1 MNIKRDFFRK
11 LLLLALGCWGVGG
24 LVALNSFT
32 YIASAAS
39 ADFSRGDILFLNA
52 CGGNPQTYQNS
63 ALNISNK
70 IVEVPNKITKVE
82 PSPYGRP
89 IITEAIS
96 AITLVEGQTIRARL
110 DNFRDLSIRDDDGSV
125 IYKRRISGATSIYE
139 LKHRGNVVGWGVGWH
154 KTCGEYYSHA
164 DFTVLRVI
172 VPTRSHDGKTE
183 LSERVFRGIAER
195 AFAESTETVAGL
207 VLVEGDAVY
216 SCGACSCY
224 YCLPRFFILDNQLG
238 FVELS
243 DPESLKSVG
252 VQWNKIEP
260 MMYVSWLSSQGK
272 KYALAEYIKD
282 NFDAIVPSALK
293 YQKVYSSEDYDEN
306 RVRKRKEECL
316 KLVSYGITPS
326 IQEVGKT
333 CFPELE
339 SLSYFEVR

>member
-1 MNIKRDFFRK
+1 MKYFVFLVSFF
-11 LLLLALGCWGVGG
+11 VSTE
-24 LVALNSFT
+24 V

-39 ADFSRGDILFLNA
+39 PDFAQGNVLFLNA
-52 CGGNPQTYQNS
+52 CGGNPQIYQHT

-70 IVEVPNKITKVE
+70 IVEVPNKIKKVE
-82 PSPYGRP
+82 LSPYGRP
-89 IITEAIS
+89 IITEATS
-96 AITLVEGQTIRARL
+96 TITLVDGQAVKAKL
-110 DNFRDLSIRDDDGSV
+110 DNFRDLSIRDDDDSV

-139 LKHRGNVVGWGVGWH
+139 LKHRGDVVGWGVGWH
-154 KTCGEYYSHA
+154 KTCGKYYKHA

-172 VPTRSHDGKTE
+172 VPTRTHDGKTE
-183 LSERVFRGIAER
+183 LRERVFRGIAER
-195 AFAESTETVAGL
+195 SFVEATENSAGL

-224 YCLPRFFILDNQLG
+224 YCLPRFFFLNNQFG

-252 VQWNKIEP
+252 VQWNRIEP

-293 YQKVYSSEDYDEN
+293 YQKEFSSEAYDED
-306 RVRKRKEECL
+306 RVRDRKEECL

-339 SLSYFEVR
+339 RLSYFNVR